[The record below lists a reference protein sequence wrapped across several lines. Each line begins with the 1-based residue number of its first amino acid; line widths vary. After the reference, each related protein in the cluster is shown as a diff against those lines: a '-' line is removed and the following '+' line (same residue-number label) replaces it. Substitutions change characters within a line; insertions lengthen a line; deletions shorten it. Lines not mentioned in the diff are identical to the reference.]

1 MGLPRIGG
9 EWTHALTLRETD
21 GERAHTHTHT
31 FATFSL
37 VSRDIFCLPVKAM
50 TERQTEQQ
58 DTPDTLMLLCM
69 LEAYS
74 NKAEL

>member
-1 MGLPRIGG
+1 MRV
-9 EWTHALTLRETD
+9 
-21 GERAHTHTHT
+21 

-37 VSRDIFCLPVKAM
+37 VSRDIFRLPVKAM

-58 DTPDTLMLLCM
+58 DTPDTPMLLCM

-74 NKAEL
+74 NKAELRL

>member
-1 MGLPRIGG
+1 MDPRINYAR
-9 EWTHALTLRETD
+9 EHARA
-21 GERAHTHTHT
+21 RAHTHTEAA
-31 FATFSL
+31 FFP
-37 VSRDIFCLPVKAM
+37 VSRDIFHLPVKAM

>member
-1 MGLPRIGG
+1 MGG
-9 EWTHALTLRETD
+9 ERTHALTTRETD
-21 GERAHTHTHT
+21 GEHAHTHTHG
-31 FATFSL
+31 AAFSL
-37 VSRDIFCLPVKAM
+37 VSRDIFGLPVKAM

-74 NKAEL
+74 NRAEL